1 VNTELTD
8 TTEFFGWVL
17 YDADCRFCVTMAR
30 RFRAPLVARHFQ
42 LLPLQT
48 PGFRERLQIPS
59 PDWMAEMRLL
69 KPDGTVFGGA
79 DALLEISRQFR
90 WTWPI
95 RQLARFPGIRNA
107 FHGIY
112 RWVARHRHCASGAC
126 GMVAKQA
133 HRPGWFLAYLPLLVF
148 PLSVLPLRTRLEPW
162 VFMWAMAFAL
172 YAGCKWMTYRLACQ
186 SLETKNPWRATGYL
200 LAWPGMNAS
209 AFLERKST
217 PAKPRSAEWVFALI
231 KTSLGFALL
240 FGVTRIL
247 VPYHPIVAGWVG
259 MWGAIFILHFGLFHL
274 LSLAWRQAGVK
285 AAPIMQF
292 PLASNSLMEFWG
304 SRWNAAFHELAFR
317 FVYRPFRRLAN
328 PPVAVLGVFVLSGLI
343 HDLVISLPARGG
355 YGLPTLYFVIQGCGL
370 VFERSTPGHRAGLG
384 RGQRGRIFALVF
396 TAGPAFWLFHPPFI
410 RNVILPMLKA
420 IGAT

>member
-1 VNTELTD
+1 MK
-8 TTEFFGWVL
+8 EFSGWVL
-17 YDADCRFCVTMAR
+17 YDAECRLCANLARHFHGLLAAR
-30 RFRAPLVARHFQ
+30 RFQ

-48 PGFRERLQIPS
+48 PGVRERLQIPS
-59 PDWMAEMRLL
+59 PDWMTEMRLL

-79 DALLEISRQFR
+79 DALLEISRQF
-90 WTWPI
+90 WWAWPI
-95 RQLARFPGIRNA
+95 QQLAQFRAIRNA
-107 FHGIY
+107 LHGIY
-112 RWVARHRHCASGAC
+112 GWIARHRRCASGAC
-126 GMVAKQA
+126 VMASKSA
-133 HRPGWFLAYLPLLVF
+133 NRPGRFLAYLPLLVL
-148 PLSVLPLRTRLEPW
+148 PLSILPLRTSLEPW

-172 YAGCKWMTYRLACQ
+172 YAGCKWMTYRLAHQ
-186 SLETKNPWRATGYL
+186 SPGTHNPWRATGYL

-209 AFLERKST
+209 AFLEMKSI
-217 PAKPRSAEWVFALI
+217 PARPSGGEWVFALI

-240 FGVTRIL
+240 FGVTRTLIQS
-247 VPYHPIVAGWVG
+247 HPLVAGWVG
-259 MWGAIFILHFGLFHL
+259 MCGAIFILHFGLFHL

-328 PPVAVLGVFVLSGLI
+328 PPVAVLGVFVLSGVV

-370 VFERSTPGHRAGLG
+370 VFERSTAGHRAGLG
-384 RGQRGRIFALVF
+384 RGLRGRIFALVF